1 MKVYRDYATAI
12 RYTTF
17 VGVNCLL
24 FYTAGPIARFIQGL
38 PYWDRKRE
46 QQEAARNR
54 ERLWKRWKNER
65 AHKQHSEEWNSTG

>member
-12 RYTTF
+12 RYATF

-46 QQEAARNR
+46 QREAARNR
-54 ERLWKRWKNER
+54 ERLWNRWKDDMATKRTNE
-65 AHKQHSEEWNSTG
+65 Q